1 MPLDPVA
8 PQWELQRRGLSD
20 GALEIGFRELARMI
34 VGKKKNNLGM
44 ELEPG
49 MFTNDLQVF

>member
-20 GALEIGFRELARMI
+20 GALEIGFRQLAGMI
-34 VGKKKNNLGM
+34 VGKKKKYLGM